1 MLDLRHEDLAIVEL
15 VIPDGSRAA
24 GRLVSELDLPERAR
38 LISITH
44 DDVYTIAS
52 GESRLHAG
60 DRVMAILAPALRE
73 ALERA
78 VGT

>member
-1 MLDLRHEDLAIVEL
+1 MLDLRHQDLAIVEL
-15 VIPDGSRAA
+15 VIPDGSRAE
-24 GRLVSELDLPERAR
+24 GRLVSELDLPDRAR

-44 DDVYTIAS
+44 NDTYTIAA
-52 GESRLHAG
+52 GDSRLHAG
-60 DRVMAILAPALRE
+60 DRIMAILAPALRD

>member
-1 MLDLRHEDLAIVEL
+1 
-15 VIPDGSRAA
+15 
-24 GRLVSELDLPERAR
+24 VSELDLPERAR

-44 DDVYTIAS
+44 DDTYAIAS

-60 DRVMAILAPALRE
+60 DRIMAILAPGLRD

-78 VGT
+78 VGR